1 MGSKIIKLLKYM
13 SIVRIL
19 LKALILE
26 PNQNIIN
33 KESEA

>member
-19 LKALILE
+19 LKVLILG
-26 PNQNIIN
+26 PNQIIIN
-33 KESEA
+33 KESKA